1 VLLAFPKAPSDPI
14 RISPGIQNAKHD
26 YFIPG
31 DTVVN
36 AEGEPLHHE
45 PMVSKTDGMNPC
57 IKSQGIDLREK
68 RVEKVI
74 TDAIG
79 LPFVELPCRSE
90 IL

>member
-1 VLLAFPKAPSDPI
+1 MLVPSRLARGPFFQQ
-14 RISPGIQNAKHD
+14 R
-26 YFIPG
+26 
-31 DTVVN
+31 
-36 AEGEPLHHE
+36 PLCDLFSASLE
-45 PMVSKTDGMNPC
+45 R
-57 IKSQGIDLREK
+57 QGIDLREK